1 MYQIKQF
8 LKCGID
14 YGIYCMKHDIECGP
28 FDPEYIYQLKDGSY
42 RFIGGDALDEYYE
55 RFQ

>member
-1 MYQIKQF
+1 
-8 LKCGID
+8 
-14 YGIYCMKHDIECGP
+14 MKHDIECGP